1 LTSLSKE
8 AYDLNQTTLG
18 MSRKRVCGRPLEWF
32 LKILFC
38 STQALDTTLGRSF
51 SAAHSALLLISGSY
65 GKFGSTP
72 EEIEAA
78 AKSAQMHDRI
88 ISFPDGK

>member
-1 LTSLSKE
+1 
-8 AYDLNQTTLG
+8 
-18 MSRKRVCGRPLEWF
+18 
-32 LKILFC
+32 
-38 STQALDTTLGRSF
+38 LGRLY
-51 SAAHSALLLISGSY
+51 SAAYSALLSISGSY

-88 ISFPDGK
+88 ISFPDGQSAFINVAFPLNALGMLTRIRL

>member
-1 LTSLSKE
+1 
-8 AYDLNQTTLG
+8 
-18 MSRKRVCGRPLEWF
+18 MSRKRVCDRPLEWF

-38 STQALDTTLGRSF
+38 STRASGTTLGKSF
-51 SAAHSALLLISGSY
+51 SAAHSAFLISGSY